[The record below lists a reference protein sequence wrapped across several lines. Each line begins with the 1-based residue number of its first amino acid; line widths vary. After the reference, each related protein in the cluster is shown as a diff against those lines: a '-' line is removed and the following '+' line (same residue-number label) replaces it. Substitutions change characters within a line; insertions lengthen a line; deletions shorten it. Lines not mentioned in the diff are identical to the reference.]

1 MAIFKPHPSGEV
13 WRGLKFKQMTNQ
25 NYTATTMAG
34 LEEILAREIIEIGAD
49 DVQIGRRS
57 VYFSGDAK
65 MLYKA
70 NYCLRTALRIL
81 VPVDSYKIHSADD
94 LYQRGKNFKWEDLFG
109 IDQTFAIQSIV
120 FSDLFNNSMY
130 ASLKLK
136 DAIVDRFRYKFGDR
150 PSVDSK
156 NPDILINLHISNEYC
171 TISLDSSG
179 ESLHKRGYRL
189 DQNEAPMSEVLAAGL
204 IRLSDWDRKS
214 SLTDPMC
221 GSGTIA
227 IEAAMLANGIY
238 PGTIRK
244 NFAFKNWRSF
254 NADLFSRMEKE
265 VNSDLPEPIRIS
277 ASDISRRNIDIAFK
291 NAEAAGVLKLID
303 FKISDFRTLESTSG
317 NPFLM
322 FNPPYGER
330 LTPDDT
336 NFYSMIGERLKHH
349 YTNAT
354 VWIIST
360 AQCLKSIG
368 LRPSKK
374 ITILNGSLECSF
386 RKYELYSG
394 TKKVISQ

>member
-1 MAIFKPHPSGEV
+1 ME
-13 WRGLKFKQMTNQ
+13 NQ
-25 NYTATTMAG
+25 KYTATTMAG
-34 LEEILAREIIEIGAD
+34 LEEVLAQELIEIGAD
-49 DVQIGRRS
+49 EVQIGRRS
-57 VYFSGDAK
+57 VYFSGDLK

-81 VPVDSYKIHSADD
+81 VPIDAYKIHSADD
-94 LYQRGKNFKWEDLFG
+94 LYQRGKNFKWEELFG
-109 IDQTFAIQSIV
+109 VEQTFAIQSIV
-120 FSDLFNNSMY
+120 FSDLFNNSMF

-150 PSVDSK
+150 PSVNSK

-204 IRLSDWDRKS
+204 IRLSGWDRQS
-214 SLTDPMC
+214 ELIDPMC

-238 PGTIRK
+238 PGNVRK
-244 NFAFKNWRSF
+244 NFAFKNWRTYNPGIF
-254 NADLFSRMEKE
+254 KRMEEE
-265 VNSDLPEPIRIS
+265 VQPASKQPVKIL
-277 ASDISRRNIDIAFK
+277 ASDILRRNIDIASK
-291 NAEAAGVLKLID
+291 NADEAGVGSLID
-303 FKISDFRTLESTSG
+303 FKVSDFKLLDPALEK
-317 NPFLM
+317 PFLL

-330 LTPDDT
+330 LSSDDT

-394 TKKVISQ
+394 TKKIAIDRTEAE

>member
-1 MAIFKPHPSGEV
+1 ME
-13 WRGLKFKQMTNQ
+13 NQ
-25 NYTATTMAG
+25 HYTATTMAG
-34 LEEILAREIIEIGAD
+34 LEEVLAQELIEIGAD
-49 DVQIGRRS
+49 EVQIGRRS
-57 VYFSGDAK
+57 VYFSGDLK

-81 VPVDSYKIHSADD
+81 VPIDSYKIHSADD
-94 LYQRGKNFKWEDLFG
+94 LYQRGKNFKWEELFG
-109 IDQTFAIQSIV
+109 IEQTFAIQSIV

-150 PSVDSK
+150 PSVNSK

-171 TISLDSSG
+171 TISMDSSG

-204 IRLSDWDRKS
+204 IRLSEWDRQS
-214 SLTDPMC
+214 ELIDPMC

-238 PGTIRK
+238 PGTVRK
-244 NFAFKNWRSF
+244 NFAFKNWRTY
-254 NADLFSRMEKE
+254 NPGLFKRMEEE
-265 VNSDLPEPIRIS
+265 VQPVSKLPIKIL
-277 ASDISRRNIDIAFK
+277 ASDILRRNIDIASK
-291 NAEAAGVLKLID
+291 NADEAGVGSLID
-303 FKISDFRTLESTSG
+303 FKVSDFKLLDPALEK
-317 NPFLM
+317 PFLL

-330 LTPDDT
+330 LSSDDT

-394 TKKVISQ
+394 TKKIVADDNVSKE

>member
-1 MAIFKPHPSGEV
+1 
-13 WRGLKFKQMTNQ
+13 LKDQK
-25 NYTATTMAG
+25 YTATTMAG
-34 LEEILAREIIEIGAD
+34 LEEILAQELIEIGAD
-49 DVQIGRRS
+49 EVQISRRC
-57 VYFSGDAK
+57 VYFSGDQK

-81 VPVDSYKIHSADD
+81 MPIDNYKIHSADD
-94 LYQRGKNFKWEDLFG
+94 LYQRGKNFKWEELFG
-109 IDQTFAIQSIV
+109 IEQTFAIQSIV

-136 DAIVDRFRYKFGDR
+136 DAIVDRFRYKFGER

-204 IRLSDWDRKS
+204 LRLAGWDQKS
-214 SLTDPMC
+214 ELTDPMC

-238 PGTIRK
+238 PGNVRK
-244 NFAFKNWRSF
+244 SFAFLNWKSF
-254 NADLFSRMEKE
+254 NPGIFKRMEEE
-265 VNSDLPEPIRIS
+265 VQAQGIS
-277 ASDISRRNIDIAFK
+277 PVKIFASDISRRNIDIAYK
-291 NAEAAGVLKLID
+291 NAEAAGVLELID
-303 FKISDFRTLESTSG
+303 FKISDFRTLESTSE
-317 NPFLM
+317 NPFLL

-336 NFYSMIGERLKHH
+336 NFYAMIGDRLKHH
-349 YTNAT
+349 YSNAT

-394 TKKVISQ
+394 SKKNAVVGDCFD

>member
-1 MAIFKPHPSGEV
+1 
-13 WRGLKFKQMTNQ
+13 MTNQ
-25 NYTATTMAG
+25 QYTATTMAG
-34 LEEILAREIIEIGAD
+34 LEEVLAQELIEIGAD
-49 DVQIGRRS
+49 EVQIGRRS
-57 VYFSGDAK
+57 VYFSGDLK

-81 VPVDSYKIHSADD
+81 VPIDAYKIHSADD
-94 LYQRGKNFKWEDLFG
+94 LYQRGKNFKWEELFG
-109 IDQTFAIQSIV
+109 VEQTFAIQSIV
-120 FSDLFNNSMY
+120 FSDLFNNSMF

-150 PSVDSK
+150 PSVNSK

-204 IRLSDWDRKS
+204 IRLSGWDRQS
-214 SLTDPMC
+214 ELIDPMC

-238 PGTIRK
+238 PGNVRK
-244 NFAFKNWRSF
+244 NFAFKNWRTYNPGIF
-254 NADLFSRMEKE
+254 KRMEEE
-265 VNSDLPEPIRIS
+265 VQPASKQPVKIL
-277 ASDISRRNIDIAFK
+277 ASDILRRNIDIASK
-291 NAEAAGVLKLID
+291 NAEEAGVGSLID
-303 FKISDFRTLESTSG
+303 FKVSDFKLLDTALEK
-317 NPFLM
+317 PFLL

-330 LTPDDT
+330 LSSDDT

-394 TKKVISQ
+394 TKKIAIDRTEAE

>member
-1 MAIFKPHPSGEV
+1 
-13 WRGLKFKQMTNQ
+13 MTNQ
-25 NYTATTMAG
+25 KYTATTMAG
-34 LEEILAREIIEIGAD
+34 LEEILAQELIEIGAD
-49 DVQIGRRS
+49 EVQISRRS
-57 VYFSGDAK
+57 VYFSGDQN

-81 VPVDSYKIHSADD
+81 VPIDSYKIFSADD
-94 LYQRGKNFKWEDLFG
+94 LYQRGKNFKWEELFG
-109 IDQTFAIQSIV
+109 IEQTFAIQSIV
-120 FSDLFNNSMY
+120 FSDLFNNSMF

-136 DAIVDRFRYKFGDR
+136 DAIVDRFRYKFGER
-150 PSVDSK
+150 PNVDSK

-204 IRLSDWDRKS
+204 LRLSDWDQKS
-214 SLTDPMC
+214 ELTDPMC

-227 IEAAMLANGIY
+227 IEAAMLANRIY
-238 PGTIRK
+238 PGSVRK
-244 NFAFKNWRSF
+244 NFAFRNWRSF
-254 NADLFSRMEKE
+254 NPGVFKRMEEE
-265 VNSDLPEPIRIS
+265 VQPQDIS
-277 ASDISRRNIDIAFK
+277 LVKIFASDILRRNIDIAYK
-291 NAEAAGVLKLID
+291 NAEAAGVLPLID
-303 FKISDFRTLESTSG
+303 FKISDFRALESTSEK
-317 NPFLM
+317 PFLL

-330 LTPDDT
+330 LTPDHT

-349 YTNAT
+349 YLNAT

-394 TKKVISQ
+394 SKKQIEKSQ

>member
-1 MAIFKPHPSGEV
+1 
-13 WRGLKFKQMTNQ
+13 MTNQ
-25 NYTATTMAG
+25 QYTATTMAG
-34 LEEILAREIIEIGAD
+34 LEEVLAQELIEIGAD
-49 DVQIGRRS
+49 EVQIGRRS
-57 VYFSGDAK
+57 VYFSGDLK

-81 VPVDSYKIHSADD
+81 VPIDAYKIHSADD
-94 LYQRGKNFKWEDLFG
+94 LYQRGKNFKWEELFG
-109 IDQTFAIQSIV
+109 VEQTFAIQSIV

-150 PSVDSK
+150 PSVNSK

-204 IRLSDWDRKS
+204 IRLSGWDRQS
-214 SLTDPMC
+214 ELIDPMC

-238 PGTIRK
+238 PGNVRK
-244 NFAFKNWRSF
+244 NFAFKNWRTYNPGIF
-254 NADLFSRMEKE
+254 KRMEEE
-265 VNSDLPEPIRIS
+265 VQPVSKQPVKIL
-277 ASDISRRNIDIAFK
+277 ASDILRRNIDIASK
-291 NAEAAGVLKLID
+291 NADEAGVGSLID
-303 FKISDFRTLESTSG
+303 FKVSDFKLLDPALEK
-317 NPFLM
+317 PFLL

-330 LTPDDT
+330 LSSDDT

-394 TKKVISQ
+394 TKKIAIDRTEAE